1 MKNTILAVTIIFF
14 ANANF
19 VFAQNTDS
27 REVLEWVKQTA
38 RRVDQSLQ
46 NAINTQDW
54 SILLLSL
61 MECEQEFGHVAIAGL
76 YCHEARIAA
85 ERGRAFCDLNN
96 TAYPKDL
103 SSCTLRATEGRKQ
116 AILMRDAAL
125 DCLRQNLA
133 MPTASSDSLTL
144 ANLLQTNAG
153 AIEQDLTE
161 GINSNDFHVLM
172 AKLDHAHRIFQE
184 TMHMT
189 NSLEQCKEI
198 HKAAVDG
205 ENETMSALLKI
216 DWNVCVQHARQAL
229 VHAQTIKRLAPDCHI
244 TER

>member
-1 MKNTILAVTIIFF
+1 MKHIVFTILIFF
-14 ANANF
+14 SVGGGR
-19 VFAQNTDS
+19 VFAQNADS

-38 RRVDQSLQ
+38 RRIDQSLQ

-61 MECEQEFGHVAIAGL
+61 MECEQEFNSIAIAGL

-103 SSCTLRATEGRKQ
+103 SSCVLRATEGRKQ

-125 DCLRQNLA
+125 DCLR
-133 MPTASSDSLTL
+133 ASNVSSNVADSLTL
-144 ANLLQTNAG
+144 GNLLQANAD
-153 AIEQDLTE
+153 AIEQDLIT
-161 GINSNDFHVLM
+161 GINSNDFHILM

-189 NSLEQCKEI
+189 NTLEKCKEI
-198 HKAAVDG
+198 HTAAVDG
-205 ENETMSALLKI
+205 ENETMSALLKS
-216 DWNVCVQHARQAL
+216 DWGLCVFHAQKAIA
-229 VHAQTIKRLAPDCHI
+229 HAQTIKRLAPDCHI

>member
-1 MKNTILAVTIIFF
+1 MRNIVFVILILFF
-14 ANANF
+14 AGNDR
-19 VFAQNTDS
+19 VFAQNADS

-38 RRVDQSLQ
+38 RRIDQSLQ
-46 NAINTQDW
+46 NAINTQHW
-54 SILLLSL
+54 PNLLLSL
-61 MECEQEFGHVAIAGL
+61 MECEQEFNAVAIAGL

-125 DCLRQNLA
+125 DCLRAPNTS
-133 MPTASSDSLTL
+133 PNTADSLTL
-144 ANLLQTNAG
+144 ANLLQTNAD
-153 AIEQDLTE
+153 AIENDLTT
-161 GINSNDFHVLM
+161 GINSNDFHILM

-189 NSLEQCKEI
+189 NTLEQCKEI
-198 HKAAVDG
+198 HTAAVSG
-205 ENETMSALLKI
+205 EDETMSALLKS
-216 DWNVCVQHARQAL
+216 DWNVCVQHAQRAL
-229 VHAQTIKRLAPDCHI
+229 VHTQTIKRLAPDCHI
-244 TER
+244 TNP